1 MAKEKETKTI
11 SIPKKEAMEDCSWTK
26 KKAVCGSVRL
36 CLACVCESEG
46 GSGRE
51 MEKKGK
57 WRPSSRQIKR
67 RRRRKTSVD
76 GSPNSIP
83 GLFEAVKEF

>member
-36 CLACVCESEG
+36 CLACVCVSRREG
-46 GSGRE
+46 AGGR
-51 MEKKGK
+51 
-57 WRPSSRQIKR
+57 WRKR
-67 RRRRKTSVD
+67 ENGARVLGR
-76 GSPNSIP
+76 
-83 GLFEAVKEF
+83 